1 MVMLEDFSSGYYR
14 SEMRVQEYDDGPVI
28 EQQVYDFINR
38 NIYMDSSVPV
48 MMRLG
53 LDAGERFKVKAES
66 AVPKDVLALPKELFD
81 TQGMQSIFVLKPD
94 HVETVGQYYG

>member
-1 MVMLEDFSSGYYR
+1 MLEEFSSGYYR

-38 NIYMDSSVPV
+38 RLYADSTLPV

-53 LDAGERFKVKAES
+53 LDAGEKFAVKAES
-66 AVPKDVLALPKELFD
+66 AVPKDVLALPQEMFD
-81 TQGMQSIFVLKPD
+81 SRGMQSVFVLKPD
-94 HVETVGQYYG
+94 YIESVGKYYG